1 MSYDGLFAGAMAR
14 QLDRLLT
21 GAKIE
26 KIYQPEPDE
35 ILMQVYTKDGR
46 KKLLLSTQP
55 SGAAVYLT
63 ERAFENP
70 PSAPSFCMLLRK
82 HLQSGRITEVRQPS
96 TERVIE
102 FLIETVNEM
111 GYAVN
116 KRLVAETMGKH
127 SNLILID
134 RESGKIIDSIKRI
147 SIDVNR
153 YRQLLPGLPYTAPPS
168 QDKLDFWTAGRDEIS
183 LRLSSGSA
191 VGPRAVMDGIQGF
204 SPVAAEELWLSGSPG
219 ELPDRILTLRESL
232 QQEKDLFP
240 AVYLGEEGTPQD
252 VHIIPL
258 RHIFRENRTLRFET
272 PGQAL
277 DYFFQNRSQSNRVA
291 QRSVELHRQV
301 QTLLDKLLLKKQ
313 RLLEDL
319 REAGQAEQ
327 LRLQAELL
335 TAGLHRACPGDTS
348 VTVEN
353 YYDGSTMTIPLDPRL
368 TAAKN
373 AQNYY
378 KKYGKAK
385 TAGKEKLMQL
395 EETEKDLDYMESV
408 LSAATLAREYETLE
422 LIRRELSDAGYLRVR
437 KAAQRSKLQKS
448 KPSRF
453 RTASG
458 MEVLAGRS
466 NTENDYVT
474 FTLAAKTDLW
484 FHAKDIPGSHVVLL
498 CRDRRPEKE
507 DILEAAAL
515 AAYYS
520 KAAASENVPV
530 DYAQVRHVKKP
541 SGARPGMVTYSS
553 QKTVYTDPKP
563 PNVN

>member
-1 MSYDGLFAGAMAR
+1 MSYDGLFAGVTAR
-14 QLDRLLT
+14 QLNRLLT

-55 SGAAVYLT
+55 SSAAVYLT

-82 HLQSGRITEVRQPS
+82 HLQSGRITEVSQPG

-183 LRLSSGSA
+183 LRLSQQSLA
-191 VGPRAVMDGIQGF
+191 GPQSVMAGIQGF
-204 SPVAAEELWLSGSPG
+204 SPVAAEEIWLAGPRE
-219 ELPDRILTLRESL
+219 ELPDRIQGLRETL
-232 QQEKDLFP
+232 QQESSLFP

-258 RHIFRENRTLRFET
+258 IHIFRKDRMLRFET

-277 DYFFQNRSQSNRVA
+277 DYFFQNRTQSNRVA

-301 QTLLDKLLLKKQ
+301 QALLDKLLLKKQ

-319 REAGQAEQ
+319 REAGQADQ

-335 TAGLHRACPGDTS
+335 TAGIHKARPGDDR
-348 VTVEN
+348 VTVDN
-353 YYDGSTMTIPLDPRL
+353 YYDGSTLTIPLDPRL

-385 TAGKEKLMQL
+385 TAGKEKLLQL
-395 EETEKDLDYMESV
+395 EETEKDLEYMESV
-408 LSAATLAREYETLE
+408 LSAVTLAREYETLE
-422 LIRRELSDAGYLRVR
+422 QIRRELSDAGYLRIR
-437 KAAQRSKLQKS
+437 KAVRQKPQKT
-448 KPSRF
+448 KPYRY
-453 RTASG
+453 RTAGG
-458 MEVLAGRS
+458 MELLAGRS
-466 NTENDYVT
+466 NTENDHVT

-498 CRDRRPEKE
+498 CRERRPEQE

-520 KAAASENVPV
+520 KASASENVPV
-530 DYAQVRHVKKP
+530 DYTQVRHVRKP
-541 SGARPGMVTYSS
+541 SGARPGMVVYAA
-553 QKTVYTDPKP
+553 QKTLFVDPKLP
-563 PNVN
+563 IVN